1 MVKCQ
6 KLLTIYKNMARR
18 FRSLNSTEEDNKDE
32 LLRQL
37 RLKNEALNNAIAEFD
52 SQVEDAIKKLWVDV
66 ESHVD
71 QLNKAIENING
82 FVIKIKEEQEKYYDD
97 CEDRWRNSESG
108 EAYQR
113 WKDAWDV
120 DIEEIY
126 LTCPSIEQIDEVEID
141 TESFE
146 GLPHKVDF

>member
-1 MVKCQ
+1 
-6 KLLTIYKNMARR
+6 MARR

-37 RLKNEALNNAIAEFD
+37 RLKNEALNDAIAKFD
-52 SQVEDAIKKLWVDV
+52 SQVEAAINEFWVDV

-82 FVIKIKEEQEKYYDD
+82 FVVKIKEEQEKYYYN
-97 CEDRWRNSESG
+97 CEDRWRESESG
-108 EAYQR
+108 KAYQL
-113 WKDAWDV
+113 WIDAWDV

-146 GLPHKVDF
+146 GLPHES

>member
-1 MVKCQ
+1 M
-6 KLLTIYKNMARR
+6 IYKNMARR

-37 RLKNEALNNAIAEFD
+37 RLKNEALNDAIAKFD
-52 SQVEDAIKKLWVDV
+52 SQVEAAINEFWVDV

-82 FVIKIKEEQEKYYDD
+82 FVVKIKEEQEKYYYN
-97 CEDRWRNSESG
+97 CEDRWRESESG
-108 EAYQR
+108 KAYQLWR
-113 WKDAWDV
+113 DAWDV

-146 GLPHKVDF
+146 DCLMKVDS